1 MMKQVKFFAV
11 AIATMVV
18 AACGGNK
25 QAETT
30 DTVDSLKVFEQEQ
43 IEASIKLNIDS
54 LATQMAK
61 LKQLP
66 IRKKD
71 GMIVLTEEERLAKP
85 AYLLEPGIA
94 EKATTLA
101 EQYRVLTALQID
113 REIAD
118 LYGMPVS
125 EYENEI
131 AKLIVDINDPSFKV
145 LDETDG
151 DVYEASSEL
160 YNAMEEN
167 GRINFF
173 WQIAST
179 ALIEQLYVISQNTD
193 KFLTAFDDNAA
204 SNVSLRIILIQDALN
219 RLTEY
224 DPEIIP
230 VAEAFDPLTVI
241 NAITVDE
248 LRDQLN
254 DAKDQIAEA
263 RNSLIE

>member
-1 MMKQVKFFAV
+1 
-11 AIATMVV
+11 
-18 AACGGNK
+18 
-25 QAETT
+25 
-30 DTVDSLKVFEQEQ
+30 
-43 IEASIKLNIDS
+43 
-54 LATQMAK
+54 
-61 LKQLP
+61 
-66 IRKKD
+66 
-71 GMIVLTEEERLAKP
+71 
-85 AYLLEPGIA
+85 
-94 EKATTLA
+94 
-101 EQYRVLTALQID
+101 
-113 REIAD
+113 
-118 LYGMPVS
+118 
-125 EYENEI
+125 
-131 AKLIVDINDPSFKV
+131 
-145 LDETDG
+145 
-151 DVYEASSEL
+151 
-160 YNAMEEN
+160 MEEN

-263 RNSLIE
+263 RNRLIE

>member
-1 MMKQVKFFAV
+1 MFVAFGSTVLVPLLVGFDP
-11 AIATMVV
+11 AIALL
-18 AACGGNK
+18 AAGLGTLLFHGVTGG
-25 QAETT
+25 
-30 DTVDSLKVFEQEQ
+30 KV
-43 IEASIKLNIDS
+43 
-54 LATQMAK
+54 
-61 LKQLP
+61 P
-66 IRKKD
+66 IYL
-71 GMIVLTEEERLAKP
+71 GSSFAFIAPIV
-85 AYLLEPGIA
+85 
-94 EKATTLA
+94 KAT
-101 EQYRVLTALQID
+101 E
-113 REIAD
+113 

-263 RNSLIE
+263 RNRLIE